1 MTRSNLHARSSAQ
14 RLAQAASLLLLPLA
28 ALAQAQAKPGYVLDG
43 QGDFV
48 RSGTPGQC
56 WHDGQ
61 WTPAMAQ
68 APCDAVLQPR
78 VVAPAPAVAAKAAPL
93 PPVVAAAP
101 PAAPALVPVP
111 APKPAPILRYAADAL
126 FGFDKF
132 SISAD
137 GKKVLDEASV
147 TILGLKGDK
156 VEVVGHADRI
166 GSTAYNQKLSL
177 KRADAV
183 RDYLSTKGVPAEH
196 MRTRGAGEA
205 EPVTAAG
212 ACAKGTSAQVI
223 ACLQPDRRVD
233 IEVQGTKI
241 ATP

>member
-1 MTRSNLHARSSAQ
+1 MNRSKFHTRSSAQ
-14 RLAQAASLLLLPLA
+14 RLAQAATLLLLPLA
-28 ALAQAQAKPGYVLDG
+28 ALAQAKPGYVLDG

-68 APCDAVLQPR
+68 APCDAVLQPL
-78 VVAPAPAVAAKAAPL
+78 VVAPAPVAAAQPAPQ

-101 PAAPALVPVP
+101 KAAPVPVLVP
-111 APKPAPILRYAADAL
+111 APAPAPILRYAADTL

-177 KRADAV
+177 QRANAV
-183 RDYLSTKGVPAEH
+183 RDYLSAKGVPADH

-212 ACAKGTSAQVI
+212 TCTKGSSAQVI

-233 IEVQGTKI
+233 IVVQGTQI
-241 ATP
+241 AKP

>member
-1 MTRSNLHARSSAQ
+1 MSQPKTPIIFRSPSK
-14 RLAQAASLLLLPLA
+14 RLVQAATLLLLPLA
-28 ALAQAQAKPGYVLDG
+28 ALAQAKPGYVLDG

-68 APCDAVLQPR
+68 APCDAVLQP
-78 VVAPAPAVAAKAAPL
+78 VAATPTPVAAPKAAPQ

-101 PAAPALVPVP
+101 NAAPVAVP
-111 APKPAPILRYAADAL
+111 APVSAPAPVLRYSADAL

-137 GKKVLDEASV
+137 GKKVLDDASV
-147 TILGLKGDK
+147 TILDLKGDK

-166 GSTAYNQKLSL
+166 GSKAYNQKLSL
-177 KRADAV
+177 QRADAV

-196 MRTRGAGEA
+196 MRTRGAGES
-205 EPVTAAG
+205 EPVTTAG
-212 ACAKGTSAQVI
+212 ACAKGSSAQVI

-241 ATP
+241 AKP